1 MNIKSKHYFLIG
13 IGGIGMQAVARLLK
27 AGGHQV
33 AGSDINEFETRS
45 DLELAGITV
54 YIGHDVA
61 HITKDIDE
69 VLYSAAIPKDNPEIE
84 QAKALGIPLRKR
96 LEVVGDLMKEKIGV
110 AISGTHGKTTTT
122 TMIAMIMQAAGRQ
135 PTALIGAE
143 VRTLKSN
150 FMLGSGPIM
159 IVEACEYDRSF
170 MDLRP
175 KIIVLTNIE
184 ADHLD
189 YYKDLEDIKQAF
201 VEFIKL
207 LPKDGV
213 VIGNGDDA
221 NVREVVERANPPK
234 VVWAGFGENNQIR
247 ATNLEFV
254 EGSLYFSMNGSRL
267 HLHVPGRH
275 NVHNA
280 VLAWAVARELG
291 VDNPTV
297 EHALHDEFRGAAR
310 RFEILGTTKGITFM
324 DDYAHH
330 PTEVQALLEG
340 AKQYFRG
347 RRLMVI
353 FHPHQYSRTRLL
365 LNDFA
370 NSFHDA
376 DLVIVAPIYAVR
388 DSDADKKS
396 INSEQL
402 VEAINQVSDNAKYLG
417 DFAAIEDFLIRELK
431 PGDVVLT
438 LGAGEANLFGR
449 ELLDKLRQQSQ
460 AVL

>member
-1 MNIKSKHYFLIG
+1 
-13 IGGIGMQAVARLLK
+13 MQAVARLLV
-27 AGGHQV
+27 AGGHRV
-33 AGSDINEFETRS
+33 AGSDIGEFEARP
-45 DLELAGITV
+45 DLELLGV
-54 YIGHDVA
+54 KVFIGHDAA
-61 HITKDIDE
+61 HITSEIDE
-69 VLYSAAIPKDNPEIE
+69 VLYSAAVPQDSPEIE
-84 QAKALGIPLRKR
+84 RARTLNIPVRKR
-96 LEVVGDLMKEKIGV
+96 LEVVGDLMKDKIGV

-122 TMIAMIMQAAGRQ
+122 TMIAIIMQAAGRQ

-150 FMLGSGPIM
+150 FMMGSGQIM

-189 YYKDLEDIKQAF
+189 YYKNLEEIKQAF
-201 VEFIKL
+201 VDFVKL

-213 VIGNGDDA
+213 VIGNGDDD
-221 NVREVVERANPPK
+221 NVREVVERARPAR

-254 EGSLYFSMNGSRL
+254 EGSLYFAMNGARL

-291 VDNPTV
+291 VDDTTV
-297 EHALHDEFRGAAR
+297 QHALHDEFRGAAR

-330 PTEVQALLEG
+330 PTEIQALLEG

-347 RRLMVI
+347 RRLIVI

-370 NSFHDA
+370 KSFHDA
-376 DLVIVAPIYAVR
+376 GMVVVAPIYAVR
-388 DSDADKKS
+388 DSEEDKKS
-396 INSEQL
+396 INSEML
-402 VEAINQVSDNAKYLG
+402 VEAINQESSNAKFIGGFPEIKQFMLTTV
-417 DFAAIEDFLIRELK
+417 E
-431 PGDVVLT
+431 PGDVVIT
-438 LGAGEANLFGR
+438 LGAGQADLVGR
-449 ELLDKLRQQSQ
+449 ELLEDLRNRK
-460 AVL
+460 

>member
-1 MNIKSKHYFLIG
+1 
-13 IGGIGMQAVARLLK
+13 MQAVARLLK
-27 AGGHQV
+27 SMGHQV
-33 AGSDINEFETRS
+33 AGSDINDFEARP
-45 DLELAGITV
+45 DLETEGMTV
-54 YIGHDVA
+54 YIGHDAA
-61 HITKDIDE
+61 HITKNVDE
-69 VLYSAAIPKDNPEIE
+69 VLYSAAIPATNPEI
-84 QAKALGIPLRKR
+84 QRAKKLGISLRRR

-122 TMIAMIMQAAGRQ
+122 TMITLIMQAAGRH

-150 FMLGSGPIM
+150 FVLGSGPIM

-201 VEFIKL
+201 VDFLKL

-221 NVREVVERANPPK
+221 NVREVVERAHPPR
-234 VVWAGFGENNQIR
+234 VVWAGFGDNNSIR

-254 EGSLYFSMNGSRL
+254 EGSLYFSMNGARL

-291 VDNPTV
+291 VDDTTV

-310 RFEILGTTKGITFM
+310 RFEILGTTKGITFL

-330 PTEVQALLEG
+330 PTEIQALLEG
-340 AKQYFRG
+340 SRQYFRG
-347 RRLMVI
+347 RRLMVV

-365 LNDFA
+365 LDDFA
-370 NSFHDA
+370 KSFHDA
-376 DLVIVAPIYAVR
+376 DLVVVAPIYAVR
-388 DSDADKKS
+388 DSEEDKKS
-396 INSEQL
+396 VNSEKL
-402 VEAINQVSDNAKYLG
+402 VEAINAVSHNAKYVG
-417 DFAAIEDFLIRELK
+417 DFPAIKEFMLEAVQ
-431 PGDVVLT
+431 PADVVIT
-438 LGAGEANLFGR
+438 LGAGQADVLGK
-449 ELLDKLRQQSQ
+449 ELLEELRNQK
-460 AVL
+460 